1 MPTRQELRQLRRDV
15 KSALAL
21 AIAARAPW
29 ETTDLLAAASGM
41 LEALAEV
48 PDHVLIPAVLE
59 RSRNA
64 LKTWRA
70 WEQQSRLPAA

>member
-1 MPTRQELRQLRRDV
+1 MPTRQELRRLRKEV
-15 KSALAL
+15 KAALTL

-29 ETTDLLAAASGM
+29 DTTDLLAAASGM

-64 LKTWRA
+64 LKVFRQ
-70 WEQQSRLPAA
+70 WEQESHHPAA